1 MKYSEYKQTVVD
13 AIIGSAFTK
22 ELSAEE
28 AIKITIITL
37 NAMDELRRLVLSG
50 AVSLIEEKSFN

>member
-1 MKYSEYKQTVVD
+1 VKYSEYKQTVVD